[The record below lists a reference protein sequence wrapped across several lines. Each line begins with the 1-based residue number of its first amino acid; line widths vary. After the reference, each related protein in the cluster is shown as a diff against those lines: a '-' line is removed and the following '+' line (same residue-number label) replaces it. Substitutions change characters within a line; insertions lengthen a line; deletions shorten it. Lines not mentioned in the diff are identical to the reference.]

1 MIVRAFSANKS
12 KIPQNYN
19 NIIKL
24 CPNIIRF
31 VFAENVERD
40 IHENHWHHDFF
51 EHIYFSLQTSAI
63 YIYQWKGNF
72 ILISLCRRTMPW
84 KFPFFKIWNVER
96 LLLTSFFL
104 TCCVL
109 AKAKTIMHSQK
120 EILNILNVMI
130 GVTKYIKIEWVNANV
145 ISSITS

>member
-1 MIVRAFSANKS
+1 MSEYYQVHFCWKCWERHSWKS
-12 KIPQNYN
+12 LTSWLFWTY
-19 NIIKL
+19 
-24 CPNIIRF
+24 
-31 VFAENVERD
+31 
-40 IHENHWHHDFF
+40 FF
-51 EHIYFSLQTSAI
+51 FSLNFNNLYIYIYI

-72 ILISLCRRTMPW
+72 ILIQLCRRTMPW
-84 KFPFFKIWNVER
+84 KFPFFKIWSVEQ
-96 LLLTSFFL
+96 LQFTSFFL

-120 EILNILNVMI
+120 EILNILNFMI